1 MRTHDS
7 SMCSSAFWPFSE
19 SSDAV
24 EDCLDTYSC
33 EKCFKIKSDGKCYHH
48 MKDCRKTCSGC
59 KGLDSDRFGTKEC
72 EQYKKKG
79 YCNFP
84 SFKYFKCQRTCSI
97 CEVDGN
103 WGNWGSWSECSK
115 SCGGGRQGRKRECNN
130 PKPAY
135 GGKACP
141 GTSASSRDCNTNE
154 CPVDGNW
161 GEWSQWSTCSKS
173 CKQGKQSRTRKCN
186 SPAAQYGGKACKG
199 DGEETRVCNNDV
211 PCPVNGNWGQ
221 WGQWSACTKTCKEG
235 KQSRKREC
243 NSPTPQ
249 YGGKA
254 CEGKAV
260 GIRICNANVPCP
272 VDGNWGGWSEWST
285 CTKTCKQG
293 KQSRTRKCNSPIP
306 QYGGRKCDGQ
316 SSQTQI
322 CNQKVPCPVD
332 GNWGEWSE
340 WSSCT
345 KTCKQG
351 KQSRTR
357 VCNAPA
363 PQYGGK
369 KCDGEGKETQVCND
383 KVPCPVDGN
392 WGEWGEWSTCTK
404 TCRQGKQSR
413 SRECNSPAPKYG
425 GKKCAGEGMETQV
438 CNDKVPCPV
447 DGNWGKWSEWSTCTK
462 TCKQGKQ
469 SRTRE
474 CNSPSPQYGGKKCD
488 GDGKETQVCND
499 KVPCPVDGNWGGWS
513 EWSTCTKTCKQ
524 GKQSR
529 TRKCDSPAPK
539 YGGRECEGEADENQI
554 CNDKVPCPVD
564 GNWGQWGAWNTC
576 SKTCKEG
583 KQSRTRACDSPK
595 PQYGGKKCDG
605 ESGQTQWMETGASG
619 EPGLHVASRVEE
631 ENIRGSVFATVLQL
645 RTVARNVKGHFD
657 KYGLAIRTTVQWME
671 IGVRGVPGAR
681 VVRVANKGSNREL
694 VNAVHPNLS
703 MVVKNAKAALGRK
716 LFVTRTSLVQSM
728 EAGARG
734 LLGVP
739 AVPRVGMEVER
750 ENSMVI
756 GQVGE
761 PGRHAPRLVVWVT
774 ERDHVHVQI
783 LLHSM
788 EALVVLGLTTR
799 PRLLIPSKGQ
809 HLNEGFK
816 NSVLLKKSWKSSA
829 YDEIEIKTVHSLMT
843 EQTND
848 HVTVK

>member
-1 MRTHDS
+1 MLFRNLLVFS
-7 SMCSSAFWPFSE
+7 ISLQCSSAFWPFSE

-24 EDCLDTYSC
+24 EDLDSFTADDSDYFNNCLDTYSC

-392 WGEWGEWSTCTK
+392 WG
-404 TCRQGKQSR
+404 
-413 SRECNSPAPKYG
+413 
-425 GKKCAGEGMETQV
+425 
-438 CNDKVPCPV
+438 
-447 DGNWGKWSEWSTCTK
+447 
-462 TCKQGKQ
+462 
-469 SRTRE
+469 
-474 CNSPSPQYGGKKCD
+474 
-488 GDGKETQVCND
+488 
-499 KVPCPVDGNWGGWS
+499 GWS

-605 ESGQTQWMETGASG
+605 ESGQTQVCNKNIPCPVDGNWGEWGAWTTCSKSCGGG
-619 EPGLHVASRVEE
+619 EHSRKRFCNSPAAAHGGKKCEGAFRQ
-631 ENIRGSVFATVLQL
+631 IRPCNQNNCPVDGNWSAWSAWSTCSKSCKQGEQSRTRECSSPKPQYGGKKCEGS
-645 RTVARNVKGHFD
+645 AR
-657 KYGLAIRTTVQWME
+657 E
-671 IGVRGVPGAR
+671 
-681 VVRVANKGSNREL
+681 
-694 VNAVHPNLS
+694 
-703 MVVKNAKAALGRK
+703 
-716 LFVTRTSLVQSM
+716 
-728 EAGARG
+728 
-734 LLGVP
+734 
-739 AVPRVGMEVER
+739 
-750 ENSMVI
+750 
-756 GQVGE
+756 
-761 PGRHAPRLVVWVT
+761 
-774 ERDHVHVQI
+774 
-783 LLHSM
+783 
-788 EALVVLGLTTR
+788 
-799 PRLLIPSKGQ
+799 
-809 HLNEGFK
+809 
-816 NSVLLKKSWKSSA
+816 
-829 YDEIEIKTVHSLMT
+829 KTVCNKDVPCPVDGSWGSWAPWSACSATCGYGSRERKRVCDNPKPAYNGKSCIGIGHQKSRCHAYYPCPVDGNWTSWGAWTSCTKTCGLGYRKRSRSCANPPP
-843 EQTND
+843 QYGGSGCVGLND
-848 HVTVK
+848 QVEHCKDKSCPDY